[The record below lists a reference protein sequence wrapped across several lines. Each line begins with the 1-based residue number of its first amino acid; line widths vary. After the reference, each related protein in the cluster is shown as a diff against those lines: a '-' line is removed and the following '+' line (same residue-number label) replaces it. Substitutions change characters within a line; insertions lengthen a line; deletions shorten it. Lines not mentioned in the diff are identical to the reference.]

1 MLHHMRQL
9 FGPERCTKVV
19 QTLRLTSARTHY
31 ALTLSQFDSLQRQ
44 EGVDTVVDSLVMC
57 PYGFCY

>member
-9 FGPERCTKVV
+9 FGPERCTEVV

-31 ALTLSQFDSLQRQ
+31 ALTLSQFDSLQR
-44 EGVDTVVDSLVMC
+44 
-57 PYGFCY
+57 